1 MIYPSGRA
9 AMLAAASALPAI
21 AVAVLVPAYWYAG
34 LIIVLLVLGLTA
46 ADALATPGA
55 KSLQAALEAP
65 RAAYVG
71 QEVTLDITARLGSGR
86 RFEAVVE
93 HDARLAP
100 AGPGSEAT
108 NEDRTMAFTT
118 VRRGSAVIDALWL
131 RWPGTLGL
139 VWRQKRIDLDRKIA
153 VLPDVRPLRAEALR
167 LFRRDA
173 SIGEIVQVDTGA
185 GGEFQALA
193 EFRQGMDR
201 RAIDWKASARHGGL
215 IAKEYRTE
223 RNNEIVFAI
232 DAGRL
237 MCEPVDGVPR
247 IDRAISAAL
256 TAAFV
261 ALKLGDKVS
270 LFGFD
275 ARPRISSGAV
285 SGVASFATFQGLA
298 AELDYSNEET
308 NFTLALTTLGSQLK
322 RRSLVLVF
330 TDFVDRTS
338 AELMLRNIG
347 RLAERHLVLF
357 VLMHDVEL
365 EAMANAAP
373 EHSADVS
380 RAVIAASMLRERRIV
395 VARLQRLGV
404 HIVEAHHDRVGT
416 ELVNAY
422 LGLKRRNLL

>member
-9 AMLAAASALPAI
+9 ALLAAASAIPAL
-21 AVAVLVPAYWYAG
+21 AVALAVPQFWYAG
-34 LIIVLLVLGLTA
+34 LVFVVLILALTL
-46 ADALATPGA
+46 ADALGTSSANTLEVALDAP
-55 KSLQAALEAP
+55 SAAF
-65 RAAYVG
+65 VG
-71 QEVTLDITARLGSGR
+71 EEVRLAITVRMSGTS
-86 RFEAVVE
+86 RFEAVIE
-93 HDARLAP
+93 HDARLAGEES
-100 AGPGSEAT
+100 ARSLRKTYTA
-108 NEDRTMAFTT
+108 
-118 VRRGSAVIDALWL
+118 VRRGSAAIEALWL
-131 RWPGTLGL
+131 RWPGLFGL
-139 VWRQKRIDLDRKIA
+139 AWRQRRVALDRQIA
-153 VLPDVRPLRAEALR
+153 ILPDVRPARAEALR

-173 SIGEIVQVDTGA
+173 SLGAIVQVDTGA
-185 GGEFQALA
+185 AGEFQALA
-193 EFRQGMDR
+193 EFRSGMDR
-201 RAIDWKASARHGGL
+201 RTIDWKASARHGGL

-223 RNNEIVFAI
+223 RNNDVVFAV

-237 MCEPVDGVPR
+237 MCEPVEGVPR

-285 SGVASFATFQGLA
+285 SGIGSFGTFQRLA

-308 NFTLALTTLGSQLK
+308 NFTLALTTLGAQLK

-330 TDFVDRTS
+330 TDFVDPTS
-338 AELMLRNIG
+338 AELMLKTVG

-365 EAMANAAP
+365 AALAEAEPLHAD
-373 EHSADVS
+373 DVS
-380 RAVIAASMLRERRIV
+380 RAVIAAAMLRERRIV
-395 VARLQRLGV
+395 VARLERLGV
-404 HIVEAHHDRVGT
+404 HIVEASYDKLGP

>member
-9 AMLAAASALPAI
+9 VILTAVTAIPAI
-21 AVAVLVPAYWYAG
+21 GVALAVPQYWYAG
-34 LIIVLLVLGLTA
+34 LALVVLMLALTIADAPGLPSAKMLTA
-46 ADALATPGA
+46 
-55 KSLQAALEAP
+55 SLHAP
-65 RAAYVG
+65 SAAYVG
-71 QEVTLDITARLGSGR
+71 QDVTIDVTTTAPVAR
-86 RFEAVVE
+86 RFEALVE
-93 HDARLAP
+93 HDERLAP
-100 AGPGSEAT
+100 SEDKLRSGGGSVSTVHTA
-108 NEDRTMAFTT
+108 
-118 VRRGSAVIDALWL
+118 VRRGAAVLDGVWL
-131 RWPGTLGL
+131 RWPGLFGL
-139 VWRQKRIDLDRKIA
+139 VWRQRHVALDRRIA
-153 VLPDVRPLRAEALR
+153 ILPDIRPARAEAVK

-173 SIGEIVQVDTGA
+173 NLGELVQIQAGA

-193 EFRQGMDR
+193 EFRSGMDR
-201 RAIDWKASARHGGL
+201 RSIDWKASARHNNL
-215 IAKEYRTE
+215 IAREFRTE
-223 RNNEIVFAI
+223 RNNDIVFAV

-237 MCEPVDGVPR
+237 MCEPVAGIPR

-285 SGVASFATFQGLA
+285 SGVASFATFQRLA

-308 NFTLALTTLGSQLK
+308 NFTLALTTLGAELK

-330 TDFVDRTS
+330 TDFVDPTS
-338 AELMLRNIG
+338 AELMLKTVG

-357 VLMHDVEL
+357 VLMHDNEL
-365 EAMANAAP
+365 DALADAAP
-373 EHSADVS
+373 ATADDVS
-380 RAVIAASMLRERRIV
+380 RAVIAAAMLRERRIV

-404 HIVEAHHDRVGT
+404 HIVEAHHDRLGP

-422 LGLKRRNLL
+422 LTLKKRNLL

>member
-9 AMLAAASALPAI
+9 VILTAATAIPAI
-21 AVAVLVPAYWYAG
+21 AVALAVPHYWYAG
-34 LIIVLLVLGLTA
+34 LALVVLVLALTI
-46 ADALATPGA
+46 ADALGLPSA
-55 KSLQAALEAP
+55 KTLTASLDAP
-65 RAAYVG
+65 AAAYVG
-71 QEVTLDITARLGSGR
+71 QDVAIDVITTAPGTR
-86 RFEAVVE
+86 RFEALVE

-100 AGPGSEAT
+100 SEEKLRSGGGSAST
-108 NEDRTMAFTT
+108 VHTA
-118 VRRGSAVIDALWL
+118 VRRGPAALEAVWL
-131 RWPGTLGL
+131 RWPGLFGL
-139 VWRQKRIDLDRKIA
+139 AWRQRRVKLDRRIA
-153 VLPDVRPLRAEALR
+153 ILPDVRPARTEAVR

-173 SIGEIVQVDTGA
+173 NIGELVQIQAGA

-193 EFRQGMDR
+193 EFRSGMDR
-201 RAIDWKASARHGGL
+201 RAIDWKASARHNNL
-215 IAKEYRTE
+215 IAREFRTE
-223 RNNEIVFAI
+223 RNNDIVFAV

-237 MCEPVDGVPR
+237 MCEPVAGVPR

-285 SGVASFATFQGLA
+285 SGVASFATFQRLA

-308 NFTLALTTLGSQLK
+308 NFTLALTTLGAELK

-330 TDFVDRTS
+330 TDFVDPTS
-338 AELMLRNIG
+338 AELMLKTVG

-357 VLMHDVEL
+357 VLMHDDEL
-365 EAMANAAP
+365 DGLAGAEP
-373 EHSADVS
+373 KSADDVS
-380 RAVIAASMLRERRIV
+380 RAVIAAAMLRERRIV

-404 HIVEAHHDRVGT
+404 HIVEAHHDRLGP

-422 LGLKRRNLL
+422 LTLKKRNLL

>member
-9 AMLAAASALPAI
+9 VILTAATAIPAI
-21 AVAVLVPAYWYAG
+21 VVALAVPAYWYAG
-34 LIIVLLVLGLTA
+34 LAAVVIVLALTV
-46 ADALATPGA
+46 ADALGLPSA
-55 KSLQAALEAP
+55 KTLTASLDAP

-71 QEVTLDITARLGSGR
+71 QDVTIDVATTAPGAR
-86 RFEAVVE
+86 RFEALVE
-93 HDARLAP
+93 HDERLVP
-100 AGPGSEAT
+100 TEDKLRAGSGSVSTVHTA
-108 NEDRTMAFTT
+108 
-118 VRRGSAVIDALWL
+118 VRRGSAALEAVWL
-131 RWPGTLGL
+131 RWPGLFGL
-139 VWRQKRIDLDRKIA
+139 VWRQKRLKLDRRIA
-153 VLPDVRPLRAEALR
+153 ILPDVRPARAEAVR

-173 SIGEIVQVDTGA
+173 NIGELVQIQAGA
-185 GGEFQALA
+185 GGEFQSLA
-193 EFRQGMDR
+193 EFRSGMDR
-201 RAIDWKASARHGGL
+201 RSIDWKASARHNNL
-215 IAKEYRTE
+215 IAREFRTE
-223 RNNEIVFAI
+223 RNNDIVFAI

-237 MCEPVDGVPR
+237 MCEPVAGIPR

-285 SGVASFATFQGLA
+285 SGVASFSTFQRLA

-308 NFTLALTTLGSQLK
+308 NFTLALTTLGAELK

-330 TDFVDRTS
+330 TDFVDPTS
-338 AELMLRNIG
+338 AELMLKTVG

-357 VLMHDVEL
+357 VVMHDDEL
-365 EAMANAAP
+365 DALANAEPA
-373 EHSADVS
+373 SADDVS
-380 RAVIAASMLRERRIV
+380 RAVIAAAMLRERRIV

-404 HIVEAHHDRVGT
+404 HIVEAHHDRLGP

-422 LGLKRRNLL
+422 LGLKKRNLL

>member
-9 AMLAAASALPAI
+9 AILAAASAVPAI

-34 LIIVLLVLGLTA
+34 LVVVLLVLALTA
-46 ADALATPGA
+46 ADALGTPGA
-55 KSLQAALEAP
+55 KSLTASLEAP

-71 QEVTLDITARLGSGR
+71 QDVTLDIAARVGSGR

-93 HDARLAP
+93 HDARLVP
-100 AGPGSEAT
+100 VAGERGALDTNGSL
-108 NEDRTMAFTT
+108 AFTAI
-118 VRRGSAVIDALWL
+118 RRGAAALDAVWL
-131 RWPGTLGL
+131 RWPGLFGL
-139 VWRQKRIDLDRKIA
+139 VWRQKRVELDRSIA
-153 VLPDVRPLRAEALR
+153 VLPDVRPARATALQ

-173 SIGEIVQVDTGA
+173 SFGELVQIETGA

-201 RAIDWKASARHGGL
+201 RAIDWKASARHSGL

-223 RNNEIVFAI
+223 RNNDIVFAI

-237 MCEPVDGVPR
+237 MCEPVNGIPR

-285 SGVASFATFQGLA
+285 SGVSSFATFQGLA

-330 TDFVDRTS
+330 TDFVDPTS
-338 AELMLRNIG
+338 AELMLKTVG

-357 VLMHDVEL
+357 VLMHDAEL
-365 EAMANAAP
+365 EAMAEAVP

-380 RAVIAASMLRERRIV
+380 RAVIAASMLRERKIV
-395 VARLQRLGV
+395 VARLQRLGA

>member
-9 AMLAAASALPAI
+9 AILAAASALPAI
-21 AVAVLVPAYWYAG
+21 AVAVLLPAYWYGG
-34 LIIVLLVLGLTA
+34 LVIVLLVLALTL

-55 KSLQAALEAP
+55 AALNASLEAP

-71 QEVTLDITARLGSGR
+71 QDIALDISARVGGRR
-86 RFEAVVE
+86 RFEAAVE
-93 HDARLAP
+93 HDARLVA
-100 AGPGSEAT
+100 AATGSET
-108 NEDRTMAFTT
+108 TSGGRTMAFTA
-118 VRRGSAVIDALWL
+118 VRRGSAAIDALWL
-131 RWPGTLGL
+131 RWPGMLGL
-139 VWRQKRIDLDRKIA
+139 VWRQKRIALDRTVA
-153 VLPDVRPLRAEALR
+153 VLPDIRPLRAEALR

-193 EFRQGMDR
+193 DFRQGMDR

-223 RNNEIVFAI
+223 RNNEVVFAI

-261 ALKLGDKVS
+261 ALKIGDKVS

-285 SGVASFATFQGLA
+285 SGIASFATFQGLA

-330 TDFVDRTS
+330 TDFVDPTS

-365 EAMANAAP
+365 EAMANAVP

-380 RAVIAASMLRERRIV
+380 RAVIAAAMLRERRIV

-404 HIVEAHHDRVGT
+404 HIVEAHHDRVGA

>member
-9 AMLAAASALPAI
+9 AILAAASALPAI

-34 LIIVLLVLGLTA
+34 LIIVLLVLALTA

-55 KSLQAALEAP
+55 KALQAVLEAP

-71 QEVTLDITARLGSGR
+71 QDVKLDIMARVGGGR
-86 RFEAVVE
+86 RFEAAVE
-93 HDARLAP
+93 HDARLVP
-100 AGPGSEAT
+100 AASGSELS
-108 NEDRTMAFTT
+108 NDSRTMRLAA
-118 VRRGSAVIDALWL
+118 VRRGSATIDALWL
-131 RWPGTLGL
+131 RWPGILGL
-139 VWRQKRIDLDRKIA
+139 VWRQKRIDLERKIA
-153 VLPDVRPLRAEALR
+153 VLPDVRPVRAEALR

-173 SIGEIVQVDTGA
+173 SIGEIVQVDPGA

-237 MCEPVDGVPR
+237 MCEPVEGVPR

-330 TDFVDRTS
+330 TDFVDPTS
-338 AELMLRNIG
+338 AELMLRNVG

-357 VLMHDVEL
+357 ILMHDVEL
-365 EAMANAAP
+365 EALANAAP
-373 EHSADVS
+373 ERSADVS
-380 RAVIAASMLRERRIV
+380 RAVIAGSMLRERRIV
-395 VARLQRLGV
+395 VARLRRLGV

>member
-9 AMLAAASALPAI
+9 TILAAASALPAI
-21 AVAVLVPAYWYAG
+21 AIAVLLPDFWYAG
-34 LIIVLLVLGLTA
+34 LAAVLIVLGLTL

-55 KSLQAALEAP
+55 KSLGVTFEAP
-65 RAAYVG
+65 RAAFVG
-71 QEVTLDITARLGSGR
+71 QDLTLDVAASAGRTR
-86 RFEAVVE
+86 RFETAVE
-93 HDARLAP
+93 HDARLIP
-100 AGPGSEAT
+100 TGPESRMIAGGASLPFIA
-108 NEDRTMAFTT
+108 
-118 VRRGSAVIDALWL
+118 VRRGSAAIDALWV
-131 RWPGTLGL
+131 RWPGLLGL
-139 VWRQKRIDLDRKIA
+139 VWRQKRVELDRKIA
-153 VLPDVRPLRAEALR
+153 VLPDVRPARAEAMR

-173 SIGEIVQVDTGA
+173 SIGEIVQVDRGA

-223 RNNEIVFAI
+223 RNNDIVFAV

-237 MCEPVDGVPR
+237 MCEPVDGIPR

-308 NFTLALTTLGSQLK
+308 NFTLALTTLGAQLK
-322 RRSLVLVF
+322 RRSLVLIF
-330 TDFVDRTS
+330 TDFADPTS
-338 AELMLRNIG
+338 AELMLKTVG

-365 EAMANAAP
+365 EAMANAP
-373 EHSADVS
+373 PDHSADVT
-380 RAVIAASMLRERRIV
+380 RAVIAAAMLRERRIV

-404 HIVEAHHDRVGT
+404 HIVEAHHDRIGP

>member
-9 AMLAAASALPAI
+9 ALLAAASAIPAL
-21 AVAVLVPAYWYAG
+21 AVALAVPQFWYAG
-34 LIIVLLVLGLTA
+34 LVFVVLILALTL
-46 ADALATPGA
+46 ADALGTSSANTLEVALDAP
-55 KSLQAALEAP
+55 SAAF
-65 RAAYVG
+65 VG
-71 QEVTLDITARLGSGR
+71 EEVRLAITVRMSGTS
-86 RFEAVVE
+86 RFEAVIE
-93 HDARLAP
+93 HDARLAGEES
-100 AGPGSEAT
+100 ARSLRKTYTA
-108 NEDRTMAFTT
+108 
-118 VRRGSAVIDALWL
+118 VRRGSAAIEALWL
-131 RWPGTLGL
+131 RWPGLFGL
-139 VWRQKRIDLDRKIA
+139 AWRQRRVALDRQIA
-153 VLPDVRPLRAEALR
+153 ILPDVRPARAEALR

-173 SIGEIVQVDTGA
+173 SLGAIVQVDTGA
-185 GGEFQALA
+185 AGEFQALA
-193 EFRQGMDR
+193 EFRSGMDR
-201 RAIDWKASARHGGL
+201 RTIDWKASARHGGL

-223 RNNEIVFAI
+223 RNNDVVFAI

-237 MCEPVDGVPR
+237 MCEPVEGVPR

-285 SGVASFATFQGLA
+285 SGIGSFGTFQRLA

-308 NFTLALTTLGSQLK
+308 NFTLALTTLGAQLK

-330 TDFVDRTS
+330 TDFVDPTS
-338 AELMLRNIG
+338 AELMLKTVG

-365 EAMANAAP
+365 AALAEAEPLHAD
-373 EHSADVS
+373 DVS
-380 RAVIAASMLRERRIV
+380 RAVIAAAMLRERRIV
-395 VARLQRLGV
+395 VARLERLGV
-404 HIVEAHHDRVGT
+404 HIVEASYDKLGP

>member
-9 AMLAAASALPAI
+9 AILTAGSALPAI
-21 AVAVLVPAYWYAG
+21 TIAVLVPAYWYAG
-34 LIIVLLVLGLTA
+34 LIIVLLVLALTA

-55 KSLQAALEAP
+55 KSLQAALAAP

-71 QEVTLDITARLGSGR
+71 QEVTLDITARVGRGR

-93 HDARLAP
+93 HDARLVP
-100 AGPGSEAT
+100 AAPGSEVT
-108 NEDRTMAFTT
+108 NDGRTMAFTA

-131 RWPGTLGL
+131 RWPGMLGL
-139 VWRQKRIDLDRKIA
+139 VWRQKRIDLDRRIA

-223 RNNEIVFAI
+223 RNNDIVFAI

-237 MCEPVDGVPR
+237 MCEPVEGVPR

-285 SGVASFATFQGLA
+285 SGIASFATFQGLA

-330 TDFVDRTS
+330 TDFVDPTS

-365 EAMANAAP
+365 ETMANAAP

>member
-9 AMLAAASALPAI
+9 AILAAASALPAI

-34 LIIVLLVLGLTA
+34 LIIVLLVLALTA

-55 KSLQAALEAP
+55 KALQAVLEAP

-71 QEVTLDITARLGSGR
+71 QDVKLDIMARVGGGR
-86 RFEAVVE
+86 RFEAAVE
-93 HDARLAP
+93 HDARLVP
-100 AGPGSEAT
+100 AASGSELSS
-108 NEDRTMAFTT
+108 DGRTMRLAA
-118 VRRGSAVIDALWL
+118 VRRGSATIDALWL
-131 RWPGTLGL
+131 RWPGILGL
-139 VWRQKRIDLDRKIA
+139 VWRQKRIDLERKIA
-153 VLPDVRPLRAEALR
+153 VLPDVRPVRAEALR

-237 MCEPVDGVPR
+237 MCEPVEGVPR

-261 ALKLGDKVS
+261 ALRLGDKVS

-330 TDFVDRTS
+330 TDFVDPTS
-338 AELMLRNIG
+338 AELMLRNVG

-357 VLMHDVEL
+357 ILMHDVEL
-365 EAMANAAP
+365 EALANAAP
-373 EHSADVS
+373 ERSADVS
-380 RAVIAASMLRERRIV
+380 RAVIAGSMLRERRIV
-395 VARLQRLGV
+395 VARLRRLGV

>member
-1 MIYPSGRA
+1 
-9 AMLAAASALPAI
+9 MLAVAGAIPAL
-21 AVAVLVPAYWYAG
+21 AVALAVPQYWYAG
-34 LIIVLLVLGLTA
+34 LVVVVLILALTL
-46 ADALATPGA
+46 ADALGTPGA
-55 KSLQAALEAP
+55 RSLD
-65 RAAYVG
+65 
-71 QEVTLDITARLGSGR
+71 VTLDTPSAAFVGQDVQIDIRARVAGIS

-93 HDARLAP
+93 HDARLA
-100 AGPGSEAT
+100 GVETAT
-108 NEDRTMAFTT
+108 ALSKTYTA
-118 VRRGSAVIDALWL
+118 VRRGSAALEALWL
-131 RWPGTLGL
+131 RWPGLFGM
-139 VWRQKRIDLDRKIA
+139 VWRQERVALDRRIA
-153 VLPDVRPLRAEALR
+153 ILPDVRPARAEALR

-193 EFRQGMDR
+193 EFRSGMDR
-201 RAIDWKASARHGGL
+201 RTIDWKASARHGGL

-223 RNNEIVFAI
+223 RNNDIVFAI
-232 DAGRL
+232 DSGRL
-237 MCEPVDGVPR
+237 MCEPVEGVPR

-285 SGVASFATFQGLA
+285 SGIASFGTFQRLA
-298 AELDYSNEET
+298 ADLDYSNEET
-308 NFTLALTTLGSQLK
+308 NFTLALTTLGAQLK

-330 TDFVDRTS
+330 TDFVDPTS
-338 AELMLRNIG
+338 AELMLKTVG

-365 EAMANAAP
+365 AAMADAEPVHAD
-373 EHSADVS
+373 DVS
-380 RAVIAASMLRERRIV
+380 RAVIGAAMLRERRIV

-404 HIVEAHHDRVGT
+404 HIVEASYDRLGP

>member
-9 AMLAAASALPAI
+9 AILAAAGAIPAL
-21 AVAVLVPAYWYAG
+21 AVGLAVPQYWYAG
-34 LIIVLLVLGLTA
+34 LVVVVLILALTL
-46 ADALATPGA
+46 ADALGTPGA
-55 KSLQAALEAP
+55 RSLDVTLDMPSAAF
-65 RAAYVG
+65 VG
-71 QEVTLDITARLGSGR
+71 QEVRLDILARLGGIS

-93 HDARLAP
+93 HDARLA
-100 AGPGSEAT
+100 GKESAT
-108 NEDRTMAFTT
+108 TLSKTYTA
-118 VRRGSAVIDALWL
+118 VRRGSAAIEALWL
-131 RWPGTLGL
+131 RWPGLFGL
-139 VWRQKRIDLDRKIA
+139 VWRQQRVAFDRRIAI
-153 VLPDVRPLRAEALR
+153 LPDVRPARAEALR

-193 EFRQGMDR
+193 EFRSGMDR
-201 RAIDWKASARHGGL
+201 RTIDWKASARHGGL

-223 RNNEIVFAI
+223 RNNDIVFAI
-232 DAGRL
+232 DSGRL

-247 IDRAISAAL
+247 IDRALSAAL

-275 ARPRISSGAV
+275 ARPRISGGAV
-285 SGVASFATFQGLA
+285 SGIGSFGTFQRLA
-298 AELDYSNEET
+298 ADLDYSNEET
-308 NFTLALTTLGSQLK
+308 NFTLALTTLGAQLK

-330 TDFVDRTS
+330 TDFVDPTS
-338 AELMLRNIG
+338 AELMLKTVG

-365 EAMANAAP
+365 AAMADAEPLHAD
-373 EHSADVS
+373 DVS
-380 RAVIAASMLRERRIV
+380 RAVIAAAMLRERRIV

-404 HIVEAHHDRVGT
+404 HIVEAAYDRLGP
-416 ELVNAY
+416 ELINAY

>member
-9 AMLAAASALPAI
+9 AILAAASALPAI

-34 LIIVLLVLGLTA
+34 LIIVLLVLALTA

-55 KSLQAALEAP
+55 KALQAVLEAP

-71 QEVTLDITARLGSGR
+71 QDVKLDIMARVGGGR
-86 RFEAVVE
+86 RFEAAVE
-93 HDARLAP
+93 HDARLVP
-100 AGPGSEAT
+100 AASGSELS
-108 NEDRTMAFTT
+108 NDSRTMRLAA
-118 VRRGSAVIDALWL
+118 VRRGSATIDALWL
-131 RWPGTLGL
+131 RWPGILGL
-139 VWRQKRIDLDRKIA
+139 VWRQKRIDLERKIA
-153 VLPDVRPLRAEALR
+153 VLPDVRPVRAEALR

-173 SIGEIVQVDTGA
+173 SIGEIVQVDPGA

-237 MCEPVDGVPR
+237 MCEPVEGVPR

-330 TDFVDRTS
+330 TDFVDPTS
-338 AELMLRNIG
+338 AELMLRNVG

-357 VLMHDVEL
+357 ILMHDVEL
-365 EAMANAAP
+365 EAIANAAP
-373 EHSADVS
+373 ERSADVS
-380 RAVIAASMLRERRIV
+380 RAVIAGSMLRERRIV
-395 VARLQRLGV
+395 VARLRRLGV

>member
-9 AMLAAASALPAI
+9 AILAAASALPAI
-21 AVAVLVPAYWYAG
+21 AIAVLLPDYWYAG
-34 LIIVLLVLGLTA
+34 LAAVLVVLGLTL
-46 ADALATPGA
+46 ADALATPGSKA
-55 KSLQAALEAP
+55 LGVMLEAP
-65 RAAYVG
+65 RAAFVG
-71 QEVTLDITARLGSGR
+71 QEITLDVAASAGR
-86 RFEAVVE
+86 APRFETAVE
-93 HDARLAP
+93 HDTRLMP
-100 AGPGSEAT
+100 TGPER
-108 NEDRTMAFTT
+108 RTITGGASLPFTA

-131 RWPGTLGL
+131 RWPGIFGL
-139 VWRQKRIDLDRKIA
+139 VWRQKRVELDCRIA
-153 VLPDVRPLRAEALR
+153 VLPDVCPARTEALR

-173 SIGEIVQVDTGA
+173 SIGEIVQVDMGA

-223 RNNEIVFAI
+223 RNNDIVFAV

-237 MCEPVDGVPR
+237 MCEPVDGIPR

-330 TDFVDRTS
+330 TDFADPTS
-338 AELMLRNIG
+338 AELMLKTVG

-365 EAMANAAP
+365 EAMADGVP

-380 RAVIAASMLRERRIV
+380 RAVIAASMLRERKIV
-395 VARLQRLGV
+395 IARLQRLGV
-404 HIVEAHHDRVGT
+404 HIVEAHHERIGT

>member
-9 AMLAAASALPAI
+9 AILAAASALPAI

-34 LIIVLLVLGLTA
+34 LIIVLLVLALTA
-46 ADALATPGA
+46 ADALAMPGA
-55 KSLQAALEAP
+55 KALQAVLEAP

-71 QEVTLDITARLGSGR
+71 QDVKLDILARVGGGR
-86 RFEAVVE
+86 RFEAAVE
-93 HDARLAP
+93 HDARLVP
-100 AGPGSEAT
+100 AASGSELS
-108 NEDRTMAFTT
+108 NDSRTMRLAA
-118 VRRGSAVIDALWL
+118 VRRGSATIDALWL
-131 RWPGTLGL
+131 RWPGILGL
-139 VWRQKRIDLDRKIA
+139 VWRQKRIDLERKIA
-153 VLPDVRPLRAEALR
+153 VLPDVRPVRAEALR

-173 SIGEIVQVDTGA
+173 SIGEIVQVDPGA

-237 MCEPVDGVPR
+237 MCEPVEGVPR

-330 TDFVDRTS
+330 TDFVDPTS
-338 AELMLRNIG
+338 AELMLRNVG

-357 VLMHDVEL
+357 ILMHDVEL
-365 EAMANAAP
+365 EAIANAAP
-373 EHSADVS
+373 ERSADVS
-380 RAVIAASMLRERRIV
+380 RAVIAGSMLRERRIV
-395 VARLQRLGV
+395 VARLRRLGV

>member
-9 AMLAAASALPAI
+9 ALLAAASAIPAL
-21 AVAVLVPAYWYAG
+21 AVALAVPQFWYAG
-34 LIIVLLVLGLTA
+34 LVFVVLILALTL
-46 ADALATPGA
+46 ADALGTSSANTLEVALDAP
-55 KSLQAALEAP
+55 SAAF
-65 RAAYVG
+65 VG
-71 QEVTLDITARLGSGR
+71 EEVRLAITVRMSGTS
-86 RFEAVVE
+86 RFEAVIE
-93 HDARLAP
+93 HDARLAGEES
-100 AGPGSEAT
+100 ARSLRKTYTA
-108 NEDRTMAFTT
+108 
-118 VRRGSAVIDALWL
+118 VRRGSAAIEALWL
-131 RWPGTLGL
+131 RWPGLFGL
-139 VWRQKRIDLDRKIA
+139 AWRQRRVALDRQIA
-153 VLPDVRPLRAEALR
+153 ILPDVRPARAEALR

-173 SIGEIVQVDTGA
+173 SLGAIVQVDTGA
-185 GGEFQALA
+185 AGEFQALA
-193 EFRQGMDR
+193 EFRSGMDR
-201 RAIDWKASARHGGL
+201 RTIDWKASARHGGL

-223 RNNEIVFAI
+223 RNNDVVFAI

-237 MCEPVDGVPR
+237 MCEPVEGVPR

-285 SGVASFATFQGLA
+285 SGVGSFGTFQRLA

-308 NFTLALTTLGSQLK
+308 NFTLALTTLGAQLK

-330 TDFVDRTS
+330 TDFVDPTS
-338 AELMLRNIG
+338 AELMLKTVG

-365 EAMANAAP
+365 AALAEAEPLHAD
-373 EHSADVS
+373 DVS
-380 RAVIAASMLRERRIV
+380 RAVIAAAMLRERRIV
-395 VARLQRLGV
+395 VARLERLGV
-404 HIVEAHHDRVGT
+404 HIVEASYDKLGP

>member
-9 AMLAAASALPAI
+9 VILTAATAIPAI
-21 AVAVLVPAYWYAG
+21 AVALAVPHYWYAG
-34 LIIVLLVLGLTA
+34 LALVVLMLALTI
-46 ADALATPGA
+46 ADALGLPSGKTLTA
-55 KSLQAALEAP
+55 SLDAP

-71 QEVTLDITARLGSGR
+71 QDVTIDVTTTAPVAR
-86 RFEAVVE
+86 RFEALVE
-93 HDARLAP
+93 HDERLMP
-100 AGPGSEAT
+100 SEDKLLVGGGSVSTVHTA
-108 NEDRTMAFTT
+108 
-118 VRRGSAVIDALWL
+118 VRRGPASLEAVWL
-131 RWPGTLGL
+131 RWPGLLGL
-139 VWRQKRIDLDRKIA
+139 VWRQRRIKLDRRIA
-153 VLPDVRPLRAEALR
+153 ILPDVRPARAEAVR

-173 SIGEIVQVDTGA
+173 NIGELVQIQAGA

-193 EFRQGMDR
+193 EFRSGMDR
-201 RAIDWKASARHGGL
+201 RSIDWKASARHNNL
-215 IAKEYRTE
+215 IAREFRTE
-223 RNNEIVFAI
+223 RNNDIVFAV

-237 MCEPVDGVPR
+237 MCEPVAGVPR

-285 SGVASFATFQGLA
+285 SGVASFSTFQRLA

-308 NFTLALTTLGSQLK
+308 NFTLALTTLVAELK

-330 TDFVDRTS
+330 TDFVDPTS
-338 AELMLRNIG
+338 AELMLKTVG

-365 EAMANAAP
+365 DTLANAEPAT
-373 EHSADVS
+373 ADDVS
-380 RAVIAASMLRERRIV
+380 RAVIAAAMLRERRIV

-404 HIVEAHHDRVGT
+404 HIVEAHHDRLGP

-422 LGLKRRNLL
+422 LTLKKRNLL

>member
-9 AMLAAASALPAI
+9 AVLAAASAIPAI

-34 LIIVLLVLGLTA
+34 LAVVLLVLALTA
-46 ADALATPGA
+46 ADALGTPGA
-55 KSLQAALEAP
+55 KALTAAIEAP
-65 RAAYVG
+65 AAAYIG
-71 QEVTLDITARLGSGR
+71 QDIALGITARVGGGR
-86 RFEAVVE
+86 RFEAAVE
-93 HDARLAP
+93 HDARLVP
-100 AGPGSEAT
+100 TRSERGPIS
-108 NEDRTMAFTT
+108 D
-118 VRRGSAVIDALWL
+118 IDALWL
-131 RWPGTLGL
+131 RWPGLFGL
-139 VWRQKRIDLDRKIA
+139 VWRQKRVELDRKIA
-153 VLPDVRPLRAEALR
+153 VLPDVRPARTEALR

-173 SIGEIVQVDTGA
+173 SFGEIVQVDTGA

-223 RNNEIVFAI
+223 RNNDIVFAV

-237 MCEPVDGVPR
+237 MCEPVDGIPR

-275 ARPRISSGAV
+275 ARPRISSGSV

-308 NFTLALTTLGSQLK
+308 NFTLALTTLGSKLK

-330 TDFVDRTS
+330 TDFADPTS
-338 AELMLRNIG
+338 AELMLKTVG

-365 EAMANAAP
+365 EGMANAVP

-380 RAVIAASMLRERRIV
+380 RAVIAASMLRERKIV

-404 HIVEAHHDRVGT
+404 HIVEAHHDRIGS

>member
-9 AMLAAASALPAI
+9 AVLAAASAVPAI
-21 AVAVLVPAYWYAG
+21 AVAVLVPDYWYAG
-34 LIIVLLVLGLTA
+34 LAAVLIVLGLTL
-46 ADALATPGA
+46 ADALGTPSA
-55 KSLQAALEAP
+55 KSLGASLEAP
-65 RAAYVG
+65 RAVFVG
-71 QEVTLDITARLGSGR
+71 QDVTLDIAAQVGTSRGFETA
-86 RFEAVVE
+86 VE
-93 HDARLAP
+93 HDARLIP
-100 AGPGSEAT
+100 AGPERRAISGAASLPFA
-108 NEDRTMAFTT
+108 A
-118 VRRGSAVIDALWL
+118 VRRGSAAIDALWL
-131 RWPGTLGL
+131 RWPGMFGL
-139 VWRQKRIDLDRKIA
+139 VWRQKRVEIDRKIA
-153 VLPDVRPLRAEALR
+153 VLPDVRPARTEALR

-173 SIGEIVQVDTGA
+173 SIGEIVQVDMGA

-223 RNNEIVFAI
+223 RNNDIVFAV

-237 MCEPVDGVPR
+237 MCEPVDGIPR

-330 TDFVDRTS
+330 TDFADPTS
-338 AELMLRNIG
+338 AELMLKTVG

-365 EAMANAAP
+365 ETMADAVP
-373 EHSADVS
+373 MHSADVS
-380 RAVIAASMLRERRIV
+380 RAVIAASMLRERKIV

-404 HIVEAHHDRVGT
+404 HIVEAHHERIGT

>member
-9 AMLAAASALPAI
+9 ALLAAASAIPAL
-21 AVAVLVPAYWYAG
+21 AVALAVPQFWYAG
-34 LIIVLLVLGLTA
+34 LVFVVLILALTL
-46 ADALATPGA
+46 ADALGTSSANTLEVALDAP
-55 KSLQAALEAP
+55 SAAF
-65 RAAYVG
+65 VG
-71 QEVTLDITARLGSGR
+71 EEVRLAITVRMSGTS
-86 RFEAVVE
+86 RFEAVIE
-93 HDARLAP
+93 HDARLAGEES
-100 AGPGSEAT
+100 ARSLRKTYTA
-108 NEDRTMAFTT
+108 
-118 VRRGSAVIDALWL
+118 VRRGSAAIEALWL
-131 RWPGTLGL
+131 RWPGLFGL
-139 VWRQKRIDLDRKIA
+139 AWRQRRVALDRQIA
-153 VLPDVRPLRAEALR
+153 ILPDVRPARAEALR

-173 SIGEIVQVDTGA
+173 SLGEIVQVDTGA
-185 GGEFQALA
+185 AGEFQALA
-193 EFRQGMDR
+193 EFRSGMDR
-201 RAIDWKASARHGGL
+201 RTIDWKASARHGGL

-223 RNNEIVFAI
+223 RNNDVVFAI

-237 MCEPVDGVPR
+237 MCEPVEGVPR

-285 SGVASFATFQGLA
+285 SGIGSFGTFQRLA

-308 NFTLALTTLGSQLK
+308 NFTLALTTLGAQLK

-330 TDFVDRTS
+330 TDFVDPTS
-338 AELMLRNIG
+338 AELMLKTVG

-365 EAMANAAP
+365 AALAEAEPLHAD
-373 EHSADVS
+373 DVS
-380 RAVIAASMLRERRIV
+380 RAVIAAAMLRERRIV
-395 VARLQRLGV
+395 VARLERLGV
-404 HIVEAHHDRVGT
+404 HIVEASYDKLGP

>member
-9 AMLAAASALPAI
+9 AILAAASALPAI

-34 LIIVLLVLGLTA
+34 LIIVLLVLALTA

-55 KSLQAALEAP
+55 KALQAVLEAP

-71 QEVTLDITARLGSGR
+71 QDVKLDIMARVGGGR
-86 RFEAVVE
+86 RFEAAVE
-93 HDARLAP
+93 HDARLVP
-100 AGPGSEAT
+100 AALGSELS
-108 NEDRTMAFTT
+108 NDSRTIRLAA
-118 VRRGSAVIDALWL
+118 VRRGSATIDALWL
-131 RWPGTLGL
+131 RWPGILGL
-139 VWRQKRIDLDRKIA
+139 VWRQKRIDLERKIA
-153 VLPDVRPLRAEALR
+153 VLPDVRPVRAEALR

-173 SIGEIVQVDTGA
+173 SIGEIVQVDPGA

-237 MCEPVDGVPR
+237 MCEPVEGVPR

-261 ALKLGDKVS
+261 ALRLGDKVS

-330 TDFVDRTS
+330 TDFVDPTS
-338 AELMLRNIG
+338 AELMLRNVG

-357 VLMHDVEL
+357 ILMHDVEL
-365 EAMANAAP
+365 EALANAAP
-373 EHSADVS
+373 ERSADVS
-380 RAVIAASMLRERRIV
+380 RAVIAGSMLRERRIV
-395 VARLQRLGV
+395 VARLRRLGV

>member
-9 AMLAAASALPAI
+9 ALLAAASAIPAL
-21 AVAVLVPAYWYAG
+21 AVALAVPQFWYAG
-34 LIIVLLVLGLTA
+34 LVFVVLILALTL
-46 ADALATPGA
+46 ADALGTSSANT
-55 KSLQAALEAP
+55 LEVALDAP
-65 RAAYVG
+65 SAVFVG
-71 QEVTLDITARLGSGR
+71 EEVRLAITARMSGTS
-86 RFEAVVE
+86 RFEAVIE
-93 HDARLAP
+93 HDARLAGEES
-100 AGPGSEAT
+100 ARSLRKTYTA
-108 NEDRTMAFTT
+108 
-118 VRRGSAVIDALWL
+118 VRRGSAAIEALWL
-131 RWPGTLGL
+131 RWPGLFGL
-139 VWRQKRIDLDRKIA
+139 AWRQRRVALDRQIA
-153 VLPDVRPLRAEALR
+153 ILPDVRPARAEALR

-173 SIGEIVQVDTGA
+173 SLGAIVQVDTGA
-185 GGEFQALA
+185 AGEFQALA
-193 EFRQGMDR
+193 EFRSGMDR
-201 RAIDWKASARHGGL
+201 RTIDWKASARHGGL

-223 RNNEIVFAI
+223 RNNDVVFAI

-237 MCEPVDGVPR
+237 MCEPVEGVPR

-285 SGVASFATFQGLA
+285 SGIGSFGTFQRLA

-308 NFTLALTTLGSQLK
+308 NFTLALTTLGAQLK

-330 TDFVDRTS
+330 TDFVDPTS
-338 AELMLRNIG
+338 AELMLKTVG

-365 EAMANAAP
+365 AALAEAEPLHAD
-373 EHSADVS
+373 DVS
-380 RAVIAASMLRERRIV
+380 RAVIAAAMLRERRIV
-395 VARLQRLGV
+395 VARLERLGV
-404 HIVEAHHDRVGT
+404 HIVEASYDKVGP

>member
-9 AMLAAASALPAI
+9 ALLAAASAIPAL
-21 AVAVLVPAYWYAG
+21 AVALAVPQFWYAG
-34 LIIVLLVLGLTA
+34 LVFVVLILALTL
-46 ADALATPGA
+46 ADALGTSSANTLEVALDAP
-55 KSLQAALEAP
+55 SAAF
-65 RAAYVG
+65 VG
-71 QEVTLDITARLGSGR
+71 EEVRLAITVRMSGTS
-86 RFEAVVE
+86 RFEAVIE
-93 HDARLAP
+93 HDARLAGEES
-100 AGPGSEAT
+100 ARSLRKTYTA
-108 NEDRTMAFTT
+108 
-118 VRRGSAVIDALWL
+118 VRRGSAAIEALWL
-131 RWPGTLGL
+131 RWPGLFGL
-139 VWRQKRIDLDRKIA
+139 AWRQRRVALDRQIA
-153 VLPDVRPLRAEALR
+153 ILPDVRPARAEALR

-173 SIGEIVQVDTGA
+173 SLGAIVQVDTGA
-185 GGEFQALA
+185 AGEFQALA
-193 EFRQGMDR
+193 EFRSGMDR
-201 RAIDWKASARHGGL
+201 RTIDWKASARHGGL

-223 RNNEIVFAI
+223 RNNDVVFAI

-237 MCEPVDGVPR
+237 MCEPVAGVPR

-285 SGVASFATFQGLA
+285 SGVGSFGTFQRLA

-308 NFTLALTTLGSQLK
+308 NFTLALTTLGAQLK

-330 TDFVDRTS
+330 TDFVDPTS
-338 AELMLRNIG
+338 AELMLKTVG

-365 EAMANAAP
+365 AALAEAEPLHAD
-373 EHSADVS
+373 DVS
-380 RAVIAASMLRERRIV
+380 RAVIAAAMLRERRIV
-395 VARLQRLGV
+395 VARLERLGV
-404 HIVEAHHDRVGT
+404 HIVEASYDKLGP

>member
-9 AMLAAASALPAI
+9 AVLAAASAVPAI
-21 AVAVLVPAYWYAG
+21 AVAVLVPDYWYAG
-34 LIIVLLVLGLTA
+34 LAAVLIVLGLTL
-46 ADALATPGA
+46 ADALGTPGVRA
-55 KSLQAALEAP
+55 LAATLEAP
-65 RAAYVG
+65 RAAFVG
-71 QEVTLDITARLGSGR
+71 QDVALDIAAQVGTSR
-86 RFEAVVE
+86 RFETAIE
-93 HDARLAP
+93 HDARLIP
-100 AGPGSEAT
+100 AGPERRAISGGASLP
-108 NEDRTMAFTT
+108 FTAI
-118 VRRGSAVIDALWL
+118 RRGSAVIDALWL
-131 RWPGTLGL
+131 RWPGMLGL
-139 VWRQKRIDLDRKIA
+139 VWRQKRVELDRKIA
-153 VLPDVRPLRAEALR
+153 VLPDVRPARTEALR

-173 SIGEIVQVDTGA
+173 SIGEIVQVDMGA

-223 RNNEIVFAI
+223 RNNDIVFAI

-237 MCEPVDGVPR
+237 MCEPVDGIPR

-330 TDFVDRTS
+330 TDFADPTS
-338 AELMLRNIG
+338 AELMLKTVG

-365 EAMANAAP
+365 EAMADAVP

-404 HIVEAHHDRVGT
+404 HIVEAHHDRIGT

>member
-1 MIYPSGRA
+1 VIYPSGRA
-9 AMLAAASALPAI
+9 AVLAAASAIPAI

-34 LIIVLLVLGLTA
+34 LVVVLLVLALTA
-46 ADALATPGA
+46 ADAIATPGA
-55 KSLQAALEAP
+55 KALTAALDAP
-65 RAAYVG
+65 AAVFVG
-71 QEVTLDITARLGSGR
+71 QDVPVGISAKIGGGR
-86 RFEAVVE
+86 RFEVAVE
-93 HDARLAP
+93 HDARLVP
-100 AGPGSEAT
+100 ASG
-108 NEDRTMAFTT
+108 RTSIDDHGTMNFTA
-118 VRRGSAVIDALWL
+118 VRRGAAVIDALWL
-131 RWPGTLGL
+131 RWPGLFGL
-139 VWRQKRIDLDRKIA
+139 VWRQKRIELARKIA
-153 VLPDVRPLRAEALR
+153 VLPDVRPARAEALR
-167 LFRRDA
+167 LFQRDA
-173 SIGEIVQVDTGA
+173 SIGETVQIDTGT

-223 RNNEIVFAI
+223 RNNDVVFAI

-237 MCEPVDGVPR
+237 MCEPVEGIPR

-261 ALKLGDKVS
+261 ALRLGDKVS

-285 SGVASFATFQGLA
+285 SGIGAFATFQGLA
-298 AELDYSNEET
+298 AELDYSTEES

-330 TDFVDRTS
+330 TDFVDPTS
-338 AELMLRNIG
+338 AELMLKTVG

-365 EAMANAAP
+365 EAMANAVP
-373 EHSADVS
+373 GRSADVS
-380 RAVIAASMLRERRIV
+380 RAVVAASMLRERKIV
-395 VARLQRLGV
+395 VARLRRLGV
-404 HIVEAHHDRVGT
+404 HVVEGHHDRIGS

>member
-9 AMLAAASALPAI
+9 AILAAASALPAV
-21 AVAVLVPAYWYAG
+21 AVAVLLPAYWYAG
-34 LIIVLLVLGLTA
+34 LVVLLLVLALTV
-46 ADALATPGA
+46 ADALGTPGG
-55 KSLQAALEAP
+55 KSLTASLEAP

-71 QEVTLDITARLGSGR
+71 QDVALDIAAHVGGGR
-86 RFEAVVE
+86 RFEVAVE
-93 HDARLAP
+93 HDARLTP
-100 AGPGSEAT
+100 TVSERGT
-108 NEDRTMAFTT
+108 VNDTGTMAFTA
-118 VRRGSAVIDALWL
+118 VRRGSAAIEALWL
-131 RWPGTLGL
+131 RWPGLFGL
-139 VWRQKRIDLDRKIA
+139 VWRQRRVELDRKIA
-153 VLPDVRPLRAEALR
+153 VLPDVRPARAEALR

-173 SIGEIVQVDTGA
+173 SFGELVQIDTGA

-201 RAIDWKASARHGGL
+201 RAIDWKASARHSGL

-223 RNNEIVFAI
+223 RNNDIVFAI

-237 MCEPVDGVPR
+237 MCEPVDGIPR

-330 TDFVDRTS
+330 TDFVDPTS
-338 AELMLRNIG
+338 AELMLKTVG

-357 VLMHDVEL
+357 VLMEDVEL
-365 EAMANAAP
+365 QAMADTAP
-373 EHSADVS
+373 ERSADVS
-380 RAVIAASMLRERRIV
+380 RAVIAASMLRERKIV

-404 HIVEAHHDRVGT
+404 HIVEAHHDRIGT
-416 ELVNAY
+416 DLVNAY

>member
-9 AMLAAASALPAI
+9 AILAAASAVPAI

-34 LIIVLLVLGLTA
+34 LIIVLLVLALTA

-55 KSLQAALEAP
+55 RALHAALEAP

-71 QEVTLDITARLGSGR
+71 QDVTLDIAARVGGGR
-86 RFEAVVE
+86 RFEAAVE

-100 AGPGSEAT
+100 AASGSEVT
-108 NEDRTMAFTT
+108 NDGRTMGFTA
-118 VRRGSAVIDALWL
+118 VRRGSAAIDALWL
-131 RWPGTLGL
+131 RWPGMLGL
-139 VWRQKRIDLDRKIA
+139 VWRQKRIVLDRKIA
-153 VLPDVRPLRAEALR
+153 ILPDVRPLRAEALR

-193 EFRQGMDR
+193 DFRQGMDR

-275 ARPRISSGAV
+275 ARPRVSSGAV

-322 RRSLVLVF
+322 RRSLILVF
-330 TDFVDRTS
+330 TDFVDPTS

>member
-9 AMLAAASALPAI
+9 AILAAASAVPAI
-21 AVAVLVPAYWYAG
+21 AVAVLMPAYWYAG
-34 LIIVLLVLGLTA
+34 LVVVVLVLALTA
-46 ADALATPGA
+46 ADALGTPGA
-55 KSLQAALEAP
+55 KSLSASLEAP

-71 QEVTLDITARLGSGR
+71 QDVTLDVTARVGVGR

-93 HDARLAP
+93 HDARLVPVASEH
-100 AGPGSEAT
+100 GTLDNEGSLT
-108 NEDRTMAFTT
+108 FTA
-118 VRRGSAVIDALWL
+118 VRRGAAALDAVWL
-131 RWPGTLGL
+131 RWPGLFGL
-139 VWRQKRIDLDRKIA
+139 VWRQKRVELDRSIA
-153 VLPDVRPLRAEALR
+153 VLPDVRPARATALQM
-167 LFRRDA
+167 FRRDA
-173 SIGEIVQVDTGA
+173 SFGELVQLDSGA

-193 EFRQGMDR
+193 DFRQGMDR
-201 RAIDWKASARHGGL
+201 RAIDWKASARHSGL

-223 RNNEIVFAI
+223 RNNDIVFAI

-237 MCEPVDGVPR
+237 MCEPVDGIPR

-285 SGVASFATFQGLA
+285 SGVASFAIFQGIA

-330 TDFVDRTS
+330 TDFVDPTS
-338 AELMLRNIG
+338 AELMLKTVG

-357 VLMHDVEL
+357 VLMHDAEL
-365 EAMANAAP
+365 EAMADAVP

-404 HIVEAHHDRVGT
+404 HIVEAHHDRIGP